1 MRLHRMYRVVPLLAF
16 SILVVSC
23 SRHEAPEADVAAS
36 RAADAPAAPAMEEAA
51 SGDYA
56 AAAALPQKNLEPPAM
71 QGPGVDPSQVA
82 SDVATQV
89 DPQRRFIRTAQAQFQ
104 VKDVYRTALAIE
116 DEVASQGGFVVDN
129 DITSQVQRVLSRPLG
144 EGKRLELTEYSLH
157 GALTVRVPSERTQ
170 AFLRAVAAQMEFL
183 DQRTFNARDA
193 QFDLLRQQLASQ
205 RAQDEQR
212 ELGDAVQAGGKLGD
226 KTDAI
231 QSRGAA
237 RATRDEAL
245 IAQKEFEDR
254 VTFSTITLSLRQDAQ
269 MRRAERVDVDAVFR
283 DNGPSFFSRLGES
296 LAVGWRA
303 ALDIVIA
310 LAAMWPLWLVVVAA
324 VLGWRR
330 WRAKHPRPAA

>member
-1 MRLHRMYRVVPLLAF
+1 MRTNRMSRAAFPLIVLLLAA
-16 SILVVSC
+16 SC
-23 SRHEAPEADVAAS
+23 SRHE
-36 RAADAPAAPAMEEAA
+36 RAADAGATAESAPAMGESAA
-51 SGDYA
+51 VA
-56 AAAALPQKNLEPPAM
+56 AAVAPQNREAPML

-129 DITSQVQRVLSRPLG
+129 EISSQVQRVLSRPLAP
-144 EGKRLELTEYSLH
+144 GKRLELTEYSLQ
-157 GALTVRVPSERTQ
+157 GQLTVRVPSERTQ

-183 DQRTFNARDA
+183 DRRSFSARDA

-212 ELGDAVQAGGKLGD
+212 ELGDAAQAGGKLAD
-226 KTDAI
+226 RTDAI

-254 VTFSTITLSLRQDAQ
+254 VAFSTITLSLRQDAQ
-269 MRRAERVDVDAVFR
+269 VRRAEREDVDAVFR
-283 DNGPSFFSRLGES
+283 DNGPGFFSRLGES
-296 LAVGWRA
+296 LSVGWRA

-310 LAAMWPLWLVVVAA
+310 LAALWPLWLMVVAA
-324 VLGWRR
+324 GLAWRR
-330 WRAKHPRPAA
+330 WRKTHPRPAAS

>member
-1 MRLHRMYRVVPLLAF
+1 MHTNRMSRAAFPLIVLLLAA
-16 SILVVSC
+16 SC
-23 SRHEAPEADVAAS
+23 SRHE
-36 RAADAPAAPAMEEAA
+36 RAADADATAESAPAMGESAA
-51 SGDYA
+51 VA
-56 AAAALPQKNLEPPAM
+56 AAVAPQNREAPML

-129 DITSQVQRVLSRPLG
+129 EISSQVQRVLSRPLAP
-144 EGKRLELTEYSLH
+144 GKRLELTEYSLQ
-157 GALTVRVPSERTQ
+157 GQLTVRVPSERTQ

-183 DQRTFNARDA
+183 DRRSFSARDA

-212 ELGDAVQAGGKLGD
+212 ELGDAVQAGGKLAD
-226 KTDAI
+226 RTDAI

-254 VTFSTITLSLRQDAQ
+254 VAFSTITLSLRQDAQ
-269 MRRAERVDVDAVFR
+269 VRRAERVDVDAVFR
-283 DNGPSFFSRLGES
+283 DNGPGFFSRLGES
-296 LAVGWRA
+296 LSVGWRA

-310 LAAMWPLWLVVVAA
+310 LAALWPLWLTVVAA
-324 VLGWRR
+324 GVAWRR
-330 WRAKHPRPAA
+330 WRKTHPRPTAS

>member
-23 SRHEAPEADVAAS
+23 SRHEAAEADVASS
-36 RAADAPAAPAMEEAA
+36 RAADAPAAPAMAEAA

-56 AAAALPQKNLEPPAM
+56 AAAALPQKNLELPT
-71 QGPGVDPSQVA
+71 QGPGVDPSQMA

-254 VTFSTITLSLRQDAQ
+254 VAFSTITLSLRQDAQ
-269 MRRAERVDVDAVFR
+269 VRRAERVDVDAVFR
-283 DNGPSFFSRLGES
+283 DNGPGFFSRLGES

-303 ALDIVIA
+303 ALDIVVA

>member
-1 MRLHRMYRVVPLLAF
+1 MRTNRMSRAAFPLIVLLLAA
-16 SILVVSC
+16 SC
-23 SRHEAPEADVAAS
+23 SRHE
-36 RAADAPAAPAMEEAA
+36 RAADADATAESAPAMGESAA
-51 SGDYA
+51 VA
-56 AAAALPQKNLEPPAM
+56 AAVEVAPQNREAPML

-129 DITSQVQRVLSRPLG
+129 EISSQVQRVLSRPLAP
-144 EGKRLELTEYSLH
+144 GKRLELTEYSLQ
-157 GALTVRVPSERTQ
+157 GQLTVRVPSERTQ
-170 AFLRAVAAQMEFL
+170 AFLRAVAAHMQFL
-183 DQRTFNARDA
+183 DRRSFSARAA

-212 ELGDAVQAGGKLGD
+212 ELGDAVQAGGKLAD
-226 KTDAI
+226 RTDAI

-254 VTFSTITLSLRQDAQ
+254 VAFSTITLSLRQDAQ
-269 MRRAERVDVDAVFR
+269 VRRAERVDVDAVFR
-283 DNGPSFFSRLGES
+283 DNGPGFFSRLGES
-296 LAVGWRA
+296 LSVGWRA

-310 LAAMWPLWLVVVAA
+310 LAALWPLWLMVVAA
-324 VLGWRR
+324 GLAWRR
-330 WRAKHPRPAA
+330 WRKTHPRPAAS

>member
-1 MRLHRMYRVVPLLAF
+1 MHTNRMSRAAFPLIVLLLAA
-16 SILVVSC
+16 SC
-23 SRHEAPEADVAAS
+23 SRHE
-36 RAADAPAAPAMEEAA
+36 RAADADATAESAPAMGEAA
-51 SGDYA
+51 ADA
-56 AAAALPQKNLEPPAM
+56 AAAAPQNREAPML

-129 DITSQVQRVLSRPLG
+129 EISSQVQRVLSRPLAP
-144 EGKRLELTEYSLH
+144 GKRLELTEYSLQ
-157 GALTVRVPSERTQ
+157 GQLTVRVPSERTQ

-183 DQRTFNARDA
+183 DRRSFSARDA

-212 ELGDAVQAGGKLGD
+212 ELGDAVQAGGKLAD
-226 KTDAI
+226 RTDAI

-254 VTFSTITLSLRQDAQ
+254 VAFSTITLSLRQDAQ
-269 MRRAERVDVDAVFR
+269 VRRAERVDVDAVFR
-283 DNGPSFFSRLGES
+283 DNGPGFFSRLGES
-296 LAVGWRA
+296 LSVGWRA

-310 LAAMWPLWLVVVAA
+310 LAALWPLWLMVVAA
-324 VLGWRR
+324 GLAWRR
-330 WRAKHPRPAA
+330 WRKTHPRPAAS

>member
-1 MRLHRMYRVVPLLAF
+1 MHTNRMSRAAFPLIVLLLAA
-16 SILVVSC
+16 SC
-23 SRHEAPEADVAAS
+23 SRHE
-36 RAADAPAAPAMEEAA
+36 RAADADATAESAPAMGESAA
-51 SGDYA
+51 VA
-56 AAAALPQKNLEPPAM
+56 AAVAPQNREAPML

-129 DITSQVQRVLSRPLG
+129 EISSQVQRVLSRPLAP
-144 EGKRLELTEYSLH
+144 GKRLELTEYSLQ
-157 GALTVRVPSERTQ
+157 GQLTVRVPSERTQ

-183 DQRTFNARDA
+183 DRRSFSARDA

-212 ELGDAVQAGGKLGD
+212 ELGDAVQAGGKLAD
-226 KTDAI
+226 RTDAI

-254 VTFSTITLSLRQDAQ
+254 VALSTITLSLRQDAQ
-269 MRRAERVDVDAVFR
+269 VRRAERVDVDAVFR
-283 DNGPSFFSRLGES
+283 DNGPGFFSRLGES

-310 LAAMWPLWLVVVAA
+310 LAALWPLWLTVVAA
-324 VLGWRR
+324 GLAWRR
-330 WRAKHPRPAA
+330 WRKTHPRPAAS

>member
-1 MRLHRMYRVVPLLAF
+1 ML
-16 SILVVSC
+16 
-23 SRHEAPEADVAAS
+23 
-36 RAADAPAAPAMEEAA
+36 
-51 SGDYA
+51 
-56 AAAALPQKNLEPPAM
+56 

-89 DPQRRFIRTAQAQFQ
+89 DPRRRFIRTAQAQFQ

-129 DITSQVQRVLSRPLG
+129 EISSQVQRVLSRPLAP
-144 EGKRLELTEYSLH
+144 GKRLELTEYSLQ
-157 GALTVRVPSERTQ
+157 GQLTVRVPSERTQ

-183 DQRTFNARDA
+183 DRRSFSARDA

-212 ELGDAVQAGGKLGD
+212 ELGDAVQAGGKLAD
-226 KTDAI
+226 RTDAI

-254 VTFSTITLSLRQDAQ
+254 VALSTITLSLRQDAQ
-269 MRRAERVDVDAVFR
+269 VRRAERVDVDAVFR
-283 DNGPSFFSRLGES
+283 DNGPGFFSRLGES

-310 LAAMWPLWLVVVAA
+310 LAALWPLWLTVVAA
-324 VLGWRR
+324 GVAWRR
-330 WRAKHPRPAA
+330 WRKTHPRPTAS

>member
-1 MRLHRMYRVVPLLAF
+1 MRTNRMSRAAFPLIVLLLAA
-16 SILVVSC
+16 SC
-23 SRHEAPEADVAAS
+23 SRHE
-36 RAADAPAAPAMEEAA
+36 RAADADATAESAPAMGESAA
-51 SGDYA
+51 VA
-56 AAAALPQKNLEPPAM
+56 AAVAPQNREAPML

-89 DPQRRFIRTAQAQFQ
+89 DPRRRFIRTAQAQFQ

-129 DITSQVQRVLSRPLG
+129 KISSQVQRVLSRPLAP
-144 EGKRLELTEYSLH
+144 GKRLELTEYSLQ
-157 GALTVRVPSERTQ
+157 GQLTVRVPSERTQ
-170 AFLRAVAAQMEFL
+170 AFLRAVAAHMEFL
-183 DQRTFNARDA
+183 DRRSFSARDA

-212 ELGDAVQAGGKLGD
+212 ELGDAVQAGGKLAD
-226 KTDAI
+226 RTDAI

-254 VTFSTITLSLRQDAQ
+254 VAFSTITLSLRQDAQ
-269 MRRAERVDVDAVFR
+269 VRRAERVDVDAVFR
-283 DNGPSFFSRLGES
+283 DNGPGFFSRLGES
-296 LAVGWRA
+296 LSVGWRA

-310 LAAMWPLWLVVVAA
+310 LAALWPLWLTVVAA
-324 VLGWRR
+324 GLAWRR
-330 WRAKHPRPAA
+330 WRKTHPRPTAS

>member
-1 MRLHRMYRVVPLLAF
+1 MRTNRMSRAAFPLIVLLLAA
-16 SILVVSC
+16 SC
-23 SRHEAPEADVAAS
+23 SRHE
-36 RAADAPAAPAMEEAA
+36 RAADADATAESAPAMGESAA
-51 SGDYA
+51 VA
-56 AAAALPQKNLEPPAM
+56 AAVAPQNREAPML

-129 DITSQVQRVLSRPLG
+129 EISSQVQRVLSRPLAP
-144 EGKRLELTEYSLH
+144 GKRLELTEYSLQ
-157 GALTVRVPSERTQ
+157 GQLTVRVPSERTQ

-183 DQRTFNARDA
+183 DRRSFSARDA

-212 ELGDAVQAGGKLGD
+212 ELGDAAQAGGKLAD
-226 KTDAI
+226 RTDAI

-254 VTFSTITLSLRQDAQ
+254 VAFSTITLSLRQDAQ
-269 MRRAERVDVDAVFR
+269 VRRAEREDVDAVFR
-283 DNGPSFFSRLGES
+283 DNGPGFFSRLGES

-310 LAAMWPLWLVVVAA
+310 LAALWPLWLMVVAA
-324 VLGWRR
+324 GLAWRR
-330 WRAKHPRPAA
+330 WRKTHPRPAAS

>member
-1 MRLHRMYRVVPLLAF
+1 MRTNRMSRAAFPLIVLLLAA
-16 SILVVSC
+16 SC
-23 SRHEAPEADVAAS
+23 SRHE
-36 RAADAPAAPAMEEAA
+36 RAADADATAESAPAMGESAA
-51 SGDYA
+51 VA
-56 AAAALPQKNLEPPAM
+56 AAVAPQNREAPML

-129 DITSQVQRVLSRPLG
+129 KISSQVQRVLSRPLAP
-144 EGKRLELTEYSLH
+144 GKRLELTEYSLQ
-157 GALTVRVPSERTQ
+157 GQLTVRVPSERTQ

-183 DQRTFNARDA
+183 DRRSFSARDA

-212 ELGDAVQAGGKLGD
+212 ELGDAVQAGGKLAD
-226 KTDAI
+226 RTDAI

-254 VTFSTITLSLRQDAQ
+254 VAFSTITLSLRQDAQ
-269 MRRAERVDVDAVFR
+269 VRRAERVDVDAVFR
-283 DNGPSFFSRLGES
+283 DNGPGFFSRLGES
-296 LAVGWRA
+296 LSVGWRA

-310 LAAMWPLWLVVVAA
+310 LAALWPLWLTVVAA
-324 VLGWRR
+324 GVAWRR
-330 WRAKHPRPAA
+330 WRKTHPRPTAS

>member
-1 MRLHRMYRVVPLLAF
+1 MRTNRMSRAAFPLIVLLLAA
-16 SILVVSC
+16 SC
-23 SRHEAPEADVAAS
+23 SRHE
-36 RAADAPAAPAMEEAA
+36 RAADADATAESAPAMGEAA
-51 SGDYA
+51 ADA
-56 AAAALPQKNLEPPAM
+56 AAAAPQNREAPML

-129 DITSQVQRVLSRPLG
+129 EISSQVQRVLSRPLAP
-144 EGKRLELTEYSLH
+144 GKRLELTEYSLQ
-157 GALTVRVPSERTQ
+157 GQLTVRVPSERTQ

-183 DQRTFNARDA
+183 DRRSFSARDA

-205 RAQDEQR
+205 RAQYEQR
-212 ELGDAVQAGGKLGD
+212 ELGDAVQAGGKLAD
-226 KTDAI
+226 RTDAI

-254 VTFSTITLSLRQDAQ
+254 VAFSTITLSLRQDTQ
-269 MRRAERVDVDAVFR
+269 VRRAERVDVDAVFR
-283 DNGPSFFSRLGES
+283 DNGPGFFSRLGES
-296 LAVGWRA
+296 LSVGWRA

-310 LAAMWPLWLVVVAA
+310 LAALWPLWLMMVAA
-324 VLGWRR
+324 GLAWRR
-330 WRAKHPRPAA
+330 WRKTHPRPAAS

>member
-1 MRLHRMYRVVPLLAF
+1 MHTNRMSRAAFPLIVLLLAA
-16 SILVVSC
+16 SC
-23 SRHEAPEADVAAS
+23 SRHE
-36 RAADAPAAPAMEEAA
+36 RAADADATAESAPAMGESAA
-51 SGDYA
+51 VA
-56 AAAALPQKNLEPPAM
+56 AAVEVAPQNREAPML

-129 DITSQVQRVLSRPLG
+129 KISSQVQRVLSRPLAP
-144 EGKRLELTEYSLH
+144 GKRLELTEYSLQ
-157 GALTVRVPSERTQ
+157 GQLTVRVPSERTQ

-183 DQRTFNARDA
+183 DRRSFSARDA

-212 ELGDAVQAGGKLGD
+212 ELGDAVQAGGKLAD
-226 KTDAI
+226 RTDAI

-254 VTFSTITLSLRQDAQ
+254 VALSTITLSLRQDAQ
-269 MRRAERVDVDAVFR
+269 VRRAERVDVDAVFR
-283 DNGPSFFSRLGES
+283 DNGPGFFSRLGES
-296 LAVGWRA
+296 LSVGWRA

-310 LAAMWPLWLVVVAA
+310 LAALWPLWRMVVAA
-324 VLGWRR
+324 GLAWRR
-330 WRAKHPRPAA
+330 WRKTHPRPAAS

>member
-1 MRLHRMYRVVPLLAF
+1 MHTNRMSRAAFPLIVLLLAA
-16 SILVVSC
+16 SC
-23 SRHEAPEADVAAS
+23 SRHE
-36 RAADAPAAPAMEEAA
+36 RAADADATAESAPAMGESAA
-51 SGDYA
+51 VA
-56 AAAALPQKNLEPPAM
+56 AAVAPQNREAPML

-89 DPQRRFIRTAQAQFQ
+89 DPRRRFIRTAQAQFQ

-129 DITSQVQRVLSRPLG
+129 EISSQVQRVLSRPLAP
-144 EGKRLELTEYSLH
+144 GKRLELTEYSLQ
-157 GALTVRVPSERTQ
+157 GQLTVRVPSERTQ

-183 DQRTFNARDA
+183 DRRSFSARDA

-212 ELGDAVQAGGKLGD
+212 ELGDAAQAGGKLAD
-226 KTDAI
+226 RTDAI

-254 VTFSTITLSLRQDAQ
+254 VAFSTITLSLRQDAQ
-269 MRRAERVDVDAVFR
+269 VRRAERVDVDAVFR
-283 DNGPSFFSRLGES
+283 DNGPGFFSRLGES

-310 LAAMWPLWLVVVAA
+310 LAALWPLWLMVVAA
-324 VLGWRR
+324 GLAWRR
-330 WRAKHPRPAA
+330 WRKTHPRPAAS

>member
-1 MRLHRMYRVVPLLAF
+1 MSRVAFPLIVLLLAASCGKHEMAEQEVAAAAESRADAPGAPLLA
-16 SILVVSC
+16 
-23 SRHEAPEADVAAS
+23 EAPSDTAAAAAPQQSAAS
-36 RAADAPAAPAMEEAA
+36 RA
-51 SGDYA
+51 
-56 AAAALPQKNLEPPAM
+56 L

-254 VTFSTITLSLRQDAQ
+254 VAFSTITLSLRQDAQ
-269 MRRAERVDVDAVFR
+269 VRRAERVDVDAVFR
-283 DNGPSFFSRLGES
+283 DNGPGFFSRLGES

-303 ALDIVIA
+303 ALDIVVA
-310 LAAMWPLWLVVVAA
+310 LAAIWPLWLVLLAA

>member
-1 MRLHRMYRVVPLLAF
+1 MRTNRMSRAAFPLIVLLLAA
-16 SILVVSC
+16 SC
-23 SRHEAPEADVAAS
+23 SRHE
-36 RAADAPAAPAMEEAA
+36 RAADADATAESAPAMGESAA
-51 SGDYA
+51 VA
-56 AAAALPQKNLEPPAM
+56 AAVAPQNREAPML

-129 DITSQVQRVLSRPLG
+129 EISSQVQRVLSRPLAP
-144 EGKRLELTEYSLH
+144 GKRLELTEYSLQ
-157 GALTVRVPSERTQ
+157 GQLTVRVPSERTQ

-183 DQRTFNARDA
+183 DRRSFSARDA

-212 ELGDAVQAGGKLGD
+212 ELGDAAQAGGKLAD
-226 KTDAI
+226 RTDAI

-254 VTFSTITLSLRQDAQ
+254 VAFSTITLSLRQDAQ
-269 MRRAERVDVDAVFR
+269 VRRAERVDVDAVFR
-283 DNGPSFFSRLGES
+283 DNGPGFFSRLGES

-310 LAAMWPLWLVVVAA
+310 LAALWPLWLMVVAA
-324 VLGWRR
+324 GLAWRR
-330 WRAKHPRPAA
+330 WRKTHPRPAAS

>member
-1 MRLHRMYRVVPLLAF
+1 MRTNRMSRAAFPLIVLLLAA
-16 SILVVSC
+16 SC
-23 SRHEAPEADVAAS
+23 SRHE
-36 RAADAPAAPAMEEAA
+36 RAADADATAESAPAMGEAA
-51 SGDYA
+51 ADA
-56 AAAALPQKNLEPPAM
+56 AAAAPQNREAPML

-129 DITSQVQRVLSRPLG
+129 EILSQVQRVLSRPLAP
-144 EGKRLELTEYSLH
+144 GKRLELTEYSLQ
-157 GALTVRVPSERTQ
+157 GQLTVRVPSERTQ

-183 DQRTFNARDA
+183 DRRSFSARDA

-212 ELGDAVQAGGKLGD
+212 ELGDAVQAGGKLAD
-226 KTDAI
+226 RTDAI

-254 VTFSTITLSLRQDAQ
+254 VAFSTITLSLRQDAQ
-269 MRRAERVDVDAVFR
+269 VRRAERVDVDAVFR
-283 DNGPSFFSRLGES
+283 DNGPGFFSRLGES

-310 LAAMWPLWLVVVAA
+310 LAALWPLWLMVVAA
-324 VLGWRR
+324 GLAWRR
-330 WRAKHPRPAA
+330 WRKTHPRPTAS

>member
-1 MRLHRMYRVVPLLAF
+1 MRTNRMSRAAFPLIVL
-16 SILVVSC
+16 LVAASC
-23 SRHEAPEADVAAS
+23 SRHE
-36 RAADAPAAPAMEEAA
+36 RAADADATAESAPAMGESAA
-51 SGDYA
+51 VA
-56 AAAALPQKNLEPPAM
+56 AAVAPQNREAPML

-129 DITSQVQRVLSRPLG
+129 EISSQVQRVLSRPLAP
-144 EGKRLELTEYSLH
+144 GKRLELTEYSLQ
-157 GALTVRVPSERTQ
+157 GQLTVRVPSERTQ

-183 DQRTFNARDA
+183 DRRSFSARDA

-212 ELGDAVQAGGKLGD
+212 ELGDAAQAGGKLAD
-226 KTDAI
+226 RTDAI

-254 VTFSTITLSLRQDAQ
+254 VAFSTITLSLRQDAQ
-269 MRRAERVDVDAVFR
+269 VRRAERVDVDAVFR
-283 DNGPSFFSRLGES
+283 DNGPGFFSRLGES

-310 LAAMWPLWLVVVAA
+310 LAALWPLWLMVVAVGLA
-324 VLGWRR
+324 WRR
-330 WRAKHPRPAA
+330 WRKTHPRPAAS

>member
-1 MRLHRMYRVVPLLAF
+1 MRTNRMSRAAFPLIVLLLAA
-16 SILVVSC
+16 SC
-23 SRHEAPEADVAAS
+23 SRHE
-36 RAADAPAAPAMEEAA
+36 RAADADATAESAPAMGEAA
-51 SGDYA
+51 TDA
-56 AAAALPQKNLEPPAM
+56 AAAAPQSREAPML

-129 DITSQVQRVLSRPLG
+129 EISSQVQRVLSRPLAP
-144 EGKRLELTEYSLH
+144 GKRLELTEYSLQ
-157 GALTVRVPSERTQ
+157 GQLTVRVPSERTQ

-183 DQRTFNARDA
+183 DRRSFSARDA

-212 ELGDAVQAGGKLGD
+212 ELGDAVQAGGKLAD
-226 KTDAI
+226 RTDAI

-254 VTFSTITLSLRQDAQ
+254 VAFSTITLSLRQDAQ
-269 MRRAERVDVDAVFR
+269 VRRAERVDVDAVFR
-283 DNGPSFFSRLGES
+283 DNGPGFFSRLGES

-310 LAAMWPLWLVVVAA
+310 LAALWPLWLMVVAVGLA
-324 VLGWRR
+324 WRR
-330 WRAKHPRPAA
+330 WRKTHPRPAAS

>member
-1 MRLHRMYRVVPLLAF
+1 ML
-16 SILVVSC
+16 
-23 SRHEAPEADVAAS
+23 
-36 RAADAPAAPAMEEAA
+36 
-51 SGDYA
+51 
-56 AAAALPQKNLEPPAM
+56 

-129 DITSQVQRVLSRPLG
+129 EISSQVQRVLSRPLAP
-144 EGKRLELTEYSLH
+144 GKRLELTEYSLQ
-157 GALTVRVPSERTQ
+157 GQLTVRVPSERTQ

-183 DQRTFNARDA
+183 DRRSFSARDA

-212 ELGDAVQAGGKLGD
+212 ELGDAVQAGGKLAD
-226 KTDAI
+226 RTDAI

-254 VTFSTITLSLRQDAQ
+254 VAFSTITLSLRQDAQ
-269 MRRAERVDVDAVFR
+269 VRRAERVDVDAVFR
-283 DNGPSFFSRLGES
+283 DNGPGFFSRLGES

-310 LAAMWPLWLVVVAA
+310 LAALWPLWLTVVAA
-324 VLGWRR
+324 GVAWRR
-330 WRAKHPRPAA
+330 WRKTHPRPTAS

>member
-1 MRLHRMYRVVPLLAF
+1 MRTNRMSRAAFPLIVLLLAA
-16 SILVVSC
+16 SC
-23 SRHEAPEADVAAS
+23 SRHE
-36 RAADAPAAPAMEEAA
+36 RAADADATAESAPAMGESAAVAAGVEVAPQNREAPM
-51 SGDYA
+51 
-56 AAAALPQKNLEPPAM
+56 L

-129 DITSQVQRVLSRPLG
+129 EISSQVQRVLSRPLAP
-144 EGKRLELTEYSLH
+144 GKRLELTEYSLQ
-157 GALTVRVPSERTQ
+157 GQLTVRVPSERTQ

-183 DQRTFNARDA
+183 DRRSFSARDA

-212 ELGDAVQAGGKLGD
+212 ELGDAVQAGGKLAD
-226 KTDAI
+226 RTDAI

-254 VTFSTITLSLRQDAQ
+254 VAFSTITLSLRQDAQ
-269 MRRAERVDVDAVFR
+269 VRRAERVDVDAVFR
-283 DNGPSFFSRLGES
+283 DNGPGFFSHCMYLVFSDQGLKQAGS
-296 LAVGWRA
+296 GPGPWTTFGPAKAVPDRS
-303 ALDIVIA
+303 
-310 LAAMWPLWLVVVAA
+310 
-324 VLGWRR
+324 
-330 WRAKHPRPAA
+330 RPARA

>member
-1 MRLHRMYRVVPLLAF
+1 MRTNRMSRVAFPLIVLLLAASCGKHEMAEQEVAAAAESRADAPGAPLLA
-16 SILVVSC
+16 
-23 SRHEAPEADVAAS
+23 EAPSDTAAAAAPQQSAAS
-36 RAADAPAAPAMEEAA
+36 RA
-51 SGDYA
+51 
-56 AAAALPQKNLEPPAM
+56 L

-254 VTFSTITLSLRQDAQ
+254 VAFSTITLSLRQDAQ
-269 MRRAERVDVDAVFR
+269 VRRAERVDVDAVFR
-283 DNGPSFFSRLGES
+283 DNGPGFFSRLGES

-303 ALDIVIA
+303 ALDIVVA
-310 LAAMWPLWLVVVAA
+310 LAAIWPLWLVLLAA

>member
-1 MRLHRMYRVVPLLAF
+1 MRTNRMSRAAFPLIVLLLAA
-16 SILVVSC
+16 SC
-23 SRHEAPEADVAAS
+23 SRHE
-36 RAADAPAAPAMEEAA
+36 RAADADATAESAPAMGESAA
-51 SGDYA
+51 DA
-56 AAAALPQKNLEPPAM
+56 AAVEVAPQNREAPML
-71 QGPGVDPSQVA
+71 QRPGVDPSQVA

-116 DEVASQGGFVVDN
+116 DEVAAQGGFVVDN
-129 DITSQVQRVLSRPLG
+129 EISSQVQRVLSRPMAP
-144 EGKRLELTEYSLH
+144 GKRLELTEYSLQ
-157 GALTVRVPSERTQ
+157 GQLTVRVPSERTQ

-183 DQRTFNARDA
+183 DRRSFSARDA

-212 ELGDAVQAGGKLGD
+212 ELGDAVQAGGKLAD
-226 KTDAI
+226 RTDAI

-254 VTFSTITLSLRQDAQ
+254 VAFSTITLSLRQDAQ
-269 MRRAERVDVDAVFR
+269 VRRAERVDVDAVFR
-283 DNGPSFFSRLGES
+283 DNGPGFFSRLGES

-310 LAAMWPLWLVVVAA
+310 LAALWPLWLMVVAA
-324 VLGWRR
+324 GLAWRR
-330 WRAKHPRPAA
+330 WRKTHPRPAAS